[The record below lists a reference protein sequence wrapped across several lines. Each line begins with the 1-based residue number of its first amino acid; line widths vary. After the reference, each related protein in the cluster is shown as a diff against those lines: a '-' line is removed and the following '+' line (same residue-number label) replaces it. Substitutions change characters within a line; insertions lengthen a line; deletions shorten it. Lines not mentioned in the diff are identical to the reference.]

1 MARDSNDR
9 PLRSVK
15 ITHIEIHGAG
25 ASTAKP

>member
-1 MARDSNDR
+1 MPTNGES
-9 PLRSVK
+9 PVHPVK